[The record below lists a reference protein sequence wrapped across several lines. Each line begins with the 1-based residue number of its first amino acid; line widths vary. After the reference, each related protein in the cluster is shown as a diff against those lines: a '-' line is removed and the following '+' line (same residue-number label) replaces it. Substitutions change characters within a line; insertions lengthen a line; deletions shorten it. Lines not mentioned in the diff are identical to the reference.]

1 MNDFTFRRIKD
12 ETGWRRRSRRRRRRR
27 RIDESKTR
35 RK

>member
-12 ETGWRRRSRRRRRRR
+12 ETGWRRRRRKRRR